1 MVTVDVTKSE
11 SLDDIVLDHEG
22 FPHSIIR
29 GARRNADGASD
40 TTVQKAWQDPLHD
53 LWMGH
58 PASDFWPPEL
68 QVNVSEMP
76 IVLSHSF
83 W

>member
-1 MVTVDVTKSE
+1 MTLSWTVRG
-11 SLDDIVLDHEG
+11 SLILTSGVLGEMQTV
-22 FPHSIIR
+22 PLTR
-29 GARRNADGASD
+29 P
-40 TTVQKAWQDPLHD
+40 TVQKAWQDPLHD